1 MGITGNDTIRTPAGD
16 WRYIIVD
23 LSVIVIE
30 AVQLENLMRQFF
42 DGTVSCHIST
52 ACMGFNT
59 LDIQSTQ
66 DNTFTLAD
74 NTVTFVCFGCA
85 LEDVS
90 TFCTGCF
97 FLEDLAAGNGTDFF
111 ITAVKHNDFFVG
123 Q

>member
-16 WRYIIVD
+16 WCYIIVD
-23 LSVIVIE
+23 FSVIVIE
-30 AVQLENLMRQFF
+30 AVQLENLMRQFL

-74 NTVTFVCFGCA
+74 NTVTFVCFGSA

-90 TFCTGCF
+90 TFCTRCF

-111 ITAVKHNDFFVG
+111 IAAVEHNDFFVW